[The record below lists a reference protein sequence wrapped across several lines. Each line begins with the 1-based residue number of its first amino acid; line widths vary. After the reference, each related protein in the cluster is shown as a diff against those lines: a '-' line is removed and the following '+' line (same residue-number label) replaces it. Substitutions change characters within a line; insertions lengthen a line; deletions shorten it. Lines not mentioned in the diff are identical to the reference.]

1 MDEEIFQ
8 LNEKISDGAKVL
20 LDNAFNNIAGRLPN
34 YAEKEKFLERIKII
48 GDAGID
54 AVINGQDYQQHLI
67 QGGYETARWIAN
79 HYADA
84 ILNNVASQFPR
95 GKTRDEIFNALQ
107 TLSRTGIESFCSGD
121 SVEQVKA
128 ALANCAKGQ
137 LKSYVE
143 KNSQRL
149 ANDVGK
155 NMYRALKTSG
165 RGSRKVN
172 RQIKSGTEIVS
183 SELGNQIVVN
193 FSDVIDGRKKFGD
206 AVVDVV
212 VDTGKNSAVTFG
224 KKKGAEIIADACKDA
239 MKIAEKKIQNE
250 VLRNVATKGL
260 KNLSNANTV
269 VQVAGAVYD
278 IGVSMKRLLD
288 GEITATEFAREIG
301 EKGSAVIVSGVTS
314 MLGTVAGAAIAGPV
328 GAYIGGAIGSMV
340 GYVANNMFYGAV
352 MQAFDEAELS
362 RKRYE
367 AIHEFC
373 ENSIS
378 EMRRQRAEFER
389 KTAEFLSNRQQV
401 IDRSLDDFEAS
412 MRRKDFNGVTAA
424 LNGIAEEF
432 GGVLQFQTFDE
443 FDEFMQDE
451 DSVLRL

>member
-20 LDNAFNNIAGRLPN
+20 LDNAFDNIAERLPN
-34 YAEKEKFLERIKII
+34 YADKEKFLERIKNI
-48 GDAGID
+48 GDTGID

-84 ILNNVASQFPR
+84 MLNNVASQFPR

-128 ALANCAKGQ
+128 KLADCAKGQ

-172 RQIKSGTEIVS
+172 RQIKSGTEFFS
-183 SELGNQIVVN
+183 AELGNQIVVN

-212 VDTGKNSAVTFG
+212 VDAGKNSVVTYG
-224 KKKGAEIIADACKDA
+224 KKKGATIIADACKDA
-239 MKIAEKKIQNE
+239 MKIAEKKIKNE
-250 VLRNVATKGL
+250 VLRNVTTKGL
-260 KNLSNANTV
+260 KNLADANTV
-269 VQVAGAVYD
+269 VQVAGTVYD
-278 IGVSMKRLLD
+278 IGVSMKKLLD

-301 EKGSAVIVSGVTS
+301 EHGSAIIVSGVTS

-373 ENSIS
+373 ENSIR
-378 EMRRQRAEFER
+378 EMRRQRLEFES

-401 IDRSLDDFEAS
+401 IDRSLDDFEES
-412 MRRKDFNGVTAA
+412 MRRKDFNGVSAA
-424 LNGIAEEF
+424 LNGIAVEF
-432 GGVLQFQTFDE
+432 GGALQFQTFEE
-443 FDEFMQDE
+443 FDDFMQDE
-451 DSVLRL
+451 DSVLKL